1 MGARL
6 LAIWCLFLGAKAQD
20 DSRNFSNL
28 SARRSG
34 NPFRGSP
41 IVTPGEEIDC
51 SETCSRRHHCQDW
64 PLRMCGKDPHCD
76 KAVCLHKQL
85 FPMLPLDVT
94 FFFVIFMVS
103 FLAGAPGI
111 GGGGINVPLLMMLN
125 RFTIKEAVPISHIA
139 VMGNALSQLLF
150 NTRLRHP
157 SMSLRPLIHYE
168 IAAVLLPAMLGGNS
182 LGIVV
187 SKVFPPT
194 ALVLLSLILLLF
206 AAAKTMHKG
215 LVAFRN
221 SGPAKGSAISMNNLQ
236 RPVLD
241 VRSRSFEDQL
251 PVRIPWK
258 TIWFMVA
265 FNVIFCLDYLA
276 MSQDVDG
283 VEKCSVLYWIALLG
297 LYPVVALSLL
307 LAIRF
312 MRELAEWHAS
322 RHDPPVQGDPVLGR
336 AGLVVVPFLAMA
348 VGLLAGLLGLG
359 GGEFMVPLLLE
370 LGVQARV
377 AAATSGFLIFFN
389 TSSNVVHYLVAGTI
403 EPFMGYGI
411 ACFFM
416 AMMGSFCGLLAGNTQ
431 YVQNHSY
438 IIIFLVAFALLASAA
453 LLLFRGF
460 SEINWTFG
468 GFC

>member
-1 MGARL
+1 MAEFKIKQSLLHSTWGFAWKLARTGFKAEAPARL
-6 LAIWCLFLGAKAQD
+6 WLDFGDLLPKEVAFGSIWLPMQKVVLGREAGRWARAIWPTMKKYEFLAWRQE
-20 DSRNFSNL
+20 
-28 SARRSG
+28 AR
-34 NPFRGSP
+34 
-41 IVTPGEEIDC
+41 
-51 SETCSRRHHCQDW
+51 TCSLVEVLCF
-64 PLRMCGKDPHCD
+64 
-76 KAVCLHKQL
+76 LHNKIVH
-85 FPMLPLDVT
+85 P
-94 FFFVIFMVS
+94 
-103 FLAGAPGI
+103 AP
-111 GGGGINVPLLMMLN
+111 
-125 RFTIKEAVPISHIA
+125 EAFREAFSP
-139 VMGNALSQLLF
+139 
-150 NTRLRHP
+150 
-157 SMSLRPLIHYE
+157 
-168 IAAVLLPAMLGGNS
+168 AAVAH
-182 LGIVV
+182 
-187 SKVFPPT
+187 FR
-194 ALVLLSLILLLF
+194 
-206 AAAKTMHKG
+206 AAAQHC
-215 LVAFRN
+215 R
-221 SGPAKGSAISMNNLQ
+221 
-236 RPVLD
+236 
-241 VRSRSFEDQL
+241 
-251 PVRIPWK
+251 
-258 TIWFMVA
+258 VA

-297 LYPVVALSLL
+297 LYPVVAVSLL

-431 YVQNHSY
+431 YVRNHSY
-438 IIIFLVAFALLASAA
+438 IIIFLVAFALLASAL